1 MRISASLQN
10 IPKRRNCS
18 RKEVKEKLINFTG
31 EAVLSPVKKLSSQKK
46 KKQRERNSE
55 KRLSKNSY
63 GLEPMIFNETPFPSC
78 CIL

>member
-46 KKQRERNSE
+46 KKAEREKLR
-55 KRLSKNSY
+55 KK
-63 GLEPMIFNETPFPSC
+63 IK
-78 CIL
+78 